1 MAKFTG
7 KKKKETPALN
17 MGSMSDIIF
26 MLLFFF
32 MTITTMRES
41 TVYLTFEPPKA
52 TEVVKLEKKSLV
64 SYINVGVPME
74 QGGYQRKYGTETR
87 IQLND
92 QICDVSDIPL
102 FVETEFTQRPEDERP
117 FLTMAIKA
125 DKNTRMGVIGDIK
138 QELRNSGAFKIFYNA
153 AKGERKEH

>member
-7 KKKKETPALN
+7 KKKKETPGLN

-41 TVYLTFEPPKA
+41 SLYVTIKVPKA
-52 TEVVKLEKKSLV
+52 TEVIKLEKKSLV
-64 SYINVGVPME
+64 SYINIGTPMAGDM
-74 QGGYQRKYGTETR
+74 QKKYGTDSR

-92 QICDVSDIPL
+92 QISEVSDIPL
-102 FVETEFTQRPEDERP
+102 YVESELQARDEVDRP
-117 FLTMAIKA
+117 FVTMAIKA
-125 DKNTRMGVIGDIK
+125 DKDTKMGLVSDVK

-153 AKGERKEH
+153 AKGERK

>member
-1 MAKFTG
+1 MARFTG
-7 KKKKETPALN
+7 KKAKETPGLN

-32 MTITTMRES
+32 MVITTMRES
-41 TVYLTFEPPKA
+41 TLFVKITAPRG

-64 SYINVGVPME
+64 SYINVGAPMPN
-74 QGGYQRKYGTETR
+74 YQAKYGKEPR

-92 QICDVSDIPL
+92 QISEVSDL
-102 FVETEFTQRPEDERP
+102 AQFVELERSARSEEERP

-125 DKNTRMGVIGDIK
+125 DKEVRMGTVSDIK
-138 QELRNSGAFKIFYNA
+138 QELRQAGAFKIFYNA
-153 AKGERKEH
+153 TKGKAVE

>member
-7 KKKKETPALN
+7 KKKKETPGLN

-41 TVYLTFEPPKA
+41 SLYVTIKVPKA
-52 TEVVKLEKKSLV
+52 TEVIKLEKKSLV
-64 SYINVGVPME
+64 SYINIGTPMAGDM
-74 QGGYQRKYGTETR
+74 QKKYGTDSR

-92 QICDVSDIPL
+92 QIAEVSDIPL
-102 FVETEFTQRPEDERP
+102 YVESELQARDEVDRP
-117 FLTMAIKA
+117 FVTMAIKA
-125 DKNTRMGVIGDIK
+125 DKDTKMGLVSDVK

-153 AKGERKEH
+153 AKGERK

>member
-1 MAKFTG
+1 
-7 KKKKETPALN
+7 

-41 TVYLTFEPPKA
+41 SLYVSIKVPKA
-52 TEVVKLEKKSLV
+52 TETVKLEKKSLV
-64 SYINVGVPME
+64 SYINVGTPLSEM
-74 QGGYQRKYGTETR
+74 QKKYGTESR

-92 QICDVSDIPL
+92 QISEVSDIPL
-102 FVETEFTQRPEDERP
+102 FVESELQARVDADRP
-117 FLTMAIKA
+117 FVTFAIKA
-125 DKNTRMGVIGDIK
+125 DKDTKMGMVSDIK

-153 AKGERKEH
+153 AHGERK

>member
-1 MAKFTG
+1 
-7 KKKKETPALN
+7 

-41 TVYLTFEPPKA
+41 SLYVTIKVPKA
-52 TEVVKLEKKSLV
+52 TEVIKLEKKSLV
-64 SYINVGVPME
+64 SYINIGTPMAGDM
-74 QGGYQRKYGTETR
+74 QKKYGTDSR

-92 QICDVSDIPL
+92 QIAEVSDIPL
-102 FVETEFTQRPEDERP
+102 YVESELQARDEVDRP
-117 FLTMAIKA
+117 FVTMAIKA
-125 DKNTRMGVIGDIK
+125 DKDTKMGLVSDVK

-153 AKGERKEH
+153 AKGERK